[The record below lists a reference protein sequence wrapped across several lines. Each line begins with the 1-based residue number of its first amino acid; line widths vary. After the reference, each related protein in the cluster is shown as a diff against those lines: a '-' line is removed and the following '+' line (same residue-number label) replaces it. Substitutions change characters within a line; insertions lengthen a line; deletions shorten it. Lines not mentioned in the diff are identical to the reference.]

1 MAAYHTKK
9 RSGAPAPKGSESA
22 SQYVRAAER
31 YMLAGKFETA
41 LEQLAIAQ
49 GIEPDNK
56 YILAVIERANAM
68 HRGSSHRSPS
78 ATMPPEAESGESRYL
93 SLTVGKEFENGIK
106 GGRPE
111 PQLTPEEVHLRVHQF
126 VANADA
132 LLSRGQS
139 ESAFESL
146 MKAYLLDPLAPEVL
160 SCEKRVLPAWESTR
174 NQRRQQPGSAQP
186 SGEAERVELL
196 KRRREQERVE
206 RERALWRGASSTPGT
221 ADPRGASNGGPSTT
235 RGREG
240 GPGKTSS
247 RRWKFR

>member
-1 MAAYHTKK
+1 MAAHHTRK
-9 RSGAPAPKGSESA
+9 RSGTPAPKGSESA

-31 YMLAGKFETA
+31 YMLAGKFDTA

-68 HRGSSHRSPS
+68 HRGSSQRSPS
-78 ATMPPEAESGESRYL
+78 VTMSPKAESGRSRYL
-93 SLTVGKEFENGIK
+93 SLTVGKEFEHGIK
-106 GGRPE
+106 ENRPE

-126 VANADA
+126 VVNADA

-174 NQRRQQPGSAQP
+174 NQRRQQPGSAPPQ
-186 SGEAERVELL
+186 GDAARVELL
-196 KRRREQERVE
+196 KRQKEQERVE
-206 RERALWRGASSTPGT
+206 REHALWRSASSTPGT
-221 ADPRGASNGGPSTT
+221 SDPRGANSGGPSTT
-235 RGREG
+235 RGPEG
-240 GPGKTSS
+240 ASGKTTS